1 MRYSDIISN
10 NYNQLDEK
18 LIMFNQG
25 KKYGQIV
32 FMAGGAGSGK
42 GFAQKNFMEVN
53 KFKVRDVDEWKR
65 LFIELD
71 KIFDRTSGRRGVKTQ
86 DSDTGRRLQDFDLSD
101 PRDVYDLHGMLKQY
115 NIKSGTLK
123 NILGDLR
130 AERSGRLPNLLFDIT
145 FKDLEDISEVT
156 PNLIKVGYEPKNIH
170 VVWVLANYHMA
181 VARNQGRDRV
191 VPDDILLATHEGAFN
206 SMYDVMKNKAGN
218 FNFKLLFP
226 YLIGSIP
233 FAFIGGSMQ
242 IEKELFEIILFFVL
256 GIAGILLLFNFK
268 SYKDNSTSY
277 KALPLYIS
285 IIIGT
290 LLGFISGIVGIGGG
304 IFLSPILYLF
314 RAANPKHITV
324 AISLFILINSIFGII
339 GQLSKNQNLFDIKE
353 YLFLLLVVFV
363 GGQIGNILN
372 LKLFSTK
379 ILALITSLLVI
390 FVAIRLGLNIYNF

>member
-218 FNFKLLFP
+218 LPNVNGDIIVILNNQEHTIFFQDDEEVTKRNLKTYRQSVSVPVAGDDNFGNARLSARVKDSKLNITQKPSRVVKDFL
-226 YLIGSIP
+226 YVRLKNAG
-233 FAFIGGSMQ
+233 Q
-242 IEKELFEIILFFVL
+242 RWRKEGEINQDVL
-256 GIAGILLLFNFK
+256 DWI
-268 SYKDNSTSY
+268 KDNIPRSKETMHFWGGGDTGSTSSDV
-277 KALPLYIS
+277 A
-285 IIIGT
+285 
-290 LLGFISGIVGIGGG
+290 F
-304 IFLSPILYLF
+304 
-314 RAANPKHITV
+314 ANW
-324 AISLFILINSIFGII
+324 SR
-339 GQLSKNQNLFDIKE
+339 E
-353 YLFLLLVVFV
+353 
-363 GGQIGNILN
+363 
-372 LKLFSTK
+372 
-379 ILALITSLLVI
+379 
-390 FVAIRLGLNIYNF
+390 